1 MCTGCLTFYT
11 GVDQDPLEMYGK
23 TNQKDYSC
31 IASGPS
37 TSSDPVWV
45 PPDSIKYR
53 EIKGVCGAAQWARK
67 LKKVQAKKFVKSSKS
82 EICFRENAF
91 LAALNFFPVQ
101 KLIFGHF

>member
-53 EIKGVCGAAQWARK
+53 EIKGVCVVLHSGPEN
-67 LKKVQAKKFVKSSKS
+67 LKKS
-82 EICFRENAF
+82 R
-91 LAALNFFPVQ
+91 Q
-101 KLIFGHF
+101 KNT

>member
-53 EIKGVCGAAQWARK
+53 EIKGEYLFVAA
-67 LKKVQAKKFVKSSKS
+67 F
-82 EICFRENAF
+82 EIIREIDLF
-91 LAALNFFPVQ
+91 
-101 KLIFGHF
+101 